1 MQNVTIRELAAACG
15 VSISTVSKALH
26 RSERIS
32 EETIKKIE
40 AKAAELGYIGNHAA
54 RTLSHGR
61 RTVAVVL
68 PTAAA
73 EAERYRIGLEA
84 AAPLAEAYGLSLCE
98 KMPEEAGRCDAVLA
112 HASVPLPR
120 LDGIPLVT
128 LGGRSQALRPTAECM
143 PDFRVGGRLAAQFL
157 GFATGGGVTAVV
169 AARRGGY
176 AEEEAIRGFR
186 ELSAKLGT
194 TVAAVV
200 ECGDSTRTAGVEL
213 RRFLSATPRLRGLFL
228 VSPLVAPVTAA
239 LAEARKK
246 LSVVAADFTR
256 PAVDAL
262 RTGGVAA
269 LLYPAPERQAE
280 LAVHALGEIF
290 AKGHTDE
297 LRPVRQE
304 LVLRSNLESYL
315 L

>member
-1 MQNVTIRELAAACG
+1 MHSVTIRELAAACG
-15 VSISTVSKALH
+15 VSIGTVSKALH

-40 AKAAELGYIGNHAA
+40 AKAAELGYVGNHAA
-54 RTLSHGR
+54 RALSVGR

-68 PTAAA
+68 PAAA
-73 EAERYRIGLEA
+73 EAERYRIGLEE

-98 KMPEEAGRCDAVLA
+98 VMAEEAAGYDAVLA
-112 HASVPLPR
+112 HAAMPLPR
-120 LDGIPLVT
+120 LGDTPLVT
-128 LGGRSQALRPTAECM
+128 LGGRHPTLRPSAECL

-157 GFATGGGVTAVV
+157 GFATGGGVPAIVT
-169 AARRGGY
+169 ARRGTY

-200 ECGDSTRTAGVEL
+200 ECGDSARTAGVEM
-213 RRFLSATPRLRGLFL
+213 RRLLTANPRLRGLFL
-228 VSPLVAPVTAA
+228 ASPLVAPVTAA

-246 LSVVAADFTR
+246 LTVVAADFTR
-256 PAVDAL
+256 PAVEAL

-280 LAVHALGEIF
+280 LAVHALGALF
-290 AKGHTDE
+290 AKGQAAAVH
-297 LRPVRQE
+297 PVRQE

-315 L
+315 I